1 MALHHLFA
9 LHATPY
15 KVLHDNAD
23 KHCQWSDQTILYYV
37 LYHANN
43 HMHVH
48 SVLPGQNQIN
58 TLEQCHVDCVSNY
71 YYFIKF
77 YC

>member
-9 LHATPY
+9 LHATLY

-23 KHCQWSDQTILYYV
+23 KHCQWSDQTIFYSMPTITCMYTV
-37 LYHANN
+37 SY
-43 HMHVH
+43 
-48 SVLPGQNQIN
+48 QNQIN
-58 TLEQCHVDCVSNY
+58 TLEQCHVDCVSIY